1 MDEIRTI
8 APSGAVGAGYDEASF
23 LAAMEHERP
32 HFIGCD
38 SGSTDPGPFPLGSGV
53 SHWNRVLYKRDL
65 APMLRAALK
74 YQVPLLI
81 GSAGS
86 AGGDLNLAWAREILL
101 EIAREE
107 GLHFKLGVI
116 HSEQKRDYLK
126 RRLRE
131 GRIRALN
138 PVLPYNEEV
147 IDRSTHIVGMMGIE
161 PFQVALKGG
170 ADVVL
175 AGRAS
180 DTSIFSAIPIRE
192 GFPAGIVWHAAKV
205 LECGGASAV
214 HTTAA
219 GLDGMIARITHDYFE
234 VEPPN
239 PAMRCSP
246 TSVASHTLYENRSPS
261 TLVEPSGTLDT
272 SNAVYEASGERA
284 VRVRGSRF
292 THAKEYTVKLEGAEL
307 IGTQAFVVGA
317 IRDPGIIRQFDVWL
331 AEVKERSL
339 KRVADVFKGNPPKH
353 HVTFRVYGKNAVL
366 GDLEPNPVI
375 EGHEICLII
384 EVIAP
389 DEAQATAILHATAH
403 IALHHPVPQW
413 SGLITAL
420 AYPFAPSTTVK
431 GPVYRFNAN
440 HVVVPEDP
448 CEMFPMEFQEV

>member
-1 MDEIRTI
+1 VNEIRVI
-8 APSGAVGAGYDEASF
+8 APSGAVGAGYDEPSF
-23 LAAMEHERP
+23 WAAMEREKP

-53 SHWNRVLYKRDL
+53 SHWNRVLFKRDL
-65 APMLRAALK
+65 VPMLRAARQYDL
-74 YQVPLLI
+74 PLLI

-86 AGGDLNLAWAREILL
+86 AGGDLNLAWAREIML

-116 HSEQKRDYLK
+116 HSEQKPEYLK
-126 RRLRE
+126 KRLRE
-131 GRIRALN
+131 GRIRPLN
-138 PVLPYNEEV
+138 PAPEFTEEV

-161 PFQVALKGG
+161 PFQEALKAG
-170 ADVVL
+170 AQVVL

-180 DTSIFSAIPIRE
+180 DTSIFSAIPVRE
-192 GFPAGIVWHAAKV
+192 GFPAGLVWHAAKV

-219 GLDGMIARITHDYFE
+219 GLDGMLARITHDYFE

-239 PAMRCSP
+239 LAMRCST

-261 TLVEPSGTLDT
+261 TLVEPSGILDT
-272 SNAVYEASGERA
+272 SNAVYEPAGDRG

-292 THAKEYTVKLEGAEL
+292 THADEYTVKLEGAEL
-307 IGTQAFVVGA
+307 VGIQAFVVGG
-317 IRDPGIIRQFDVWL
+317 IRDPGILRQFDSWL
-331 AEVKERSL
+331 AEVKERAV
-339 KRVADVFKGNPPKH
+339 KRVNDVFKGNPPKH
-353 HVTFRVYGKNAVL
+353 NVTFRVYGKDAVL
-366 GDLEPNPVI
+366 GELEPNPVI
-375 EGHEICLII
+375 EGHEICLLI

-389 DEAQATAILHATAH
+389 DEQQATAILHATAH

-431 GPVYRFNAN
+431 GPVYRFNVN
-440 HVVVPEDP
+440 HVVVPDDP
-448 CEMFPMEFQEV
+448 CEMFPMELQEV